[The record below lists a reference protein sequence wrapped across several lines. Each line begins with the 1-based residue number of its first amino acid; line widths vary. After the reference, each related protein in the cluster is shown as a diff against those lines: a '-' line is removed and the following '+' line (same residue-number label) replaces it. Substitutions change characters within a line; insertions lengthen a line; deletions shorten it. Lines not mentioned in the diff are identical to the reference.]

1 MNSVSKVF
9 TIPAFLLLAISLITS
24 LFAEQ
29 GQPNKP
35 SKPDVINKTKRLQ
48 IPFIAN
54 EGQINERVKFY
65 ANTFVGSVFVT
76 KDGEIVYSQPMN
88 APESLIE
95 SSKYRKAEATGCSPL
110 MDLEYRK
117 EPVYS
122 PLYIVPTIA
131 GLTELWTSKNM
142 EGSINKNPFNY
153 PMVPLLNR
161 NIGGCVLDG
170 DMTECSSSFAKEFEL
185 EYEEV
190 LPGEKHKEITG
201 VVTIKEEMLGGKIDI
216 DKVKGEEQTITKVN
230 CFKGGDPSRWKTNIS
245 TYDVIT
251 FGEVYPG
258 IEIKL
263 KAYGNNV
270 EKLFYVSTNADPEA
284 IKIKLNGAK
293 GLRVNEKGQLE
304 AETAL
309 GSIKFTKPL
318 AYQEIDGKRVEV
330 AINYKLSTHNTSTYQ
345 LIYGFKVEDY
355 DRTKPSVSIIV
366 GHFPP
371 YSLV

>member
-54 EGQINERVKFY
+54 EGQINEKVKFY

-230 CFKGGDPSRWKTNIS
+230 CFKGGDP
-245 TYDVIT
+245 
-251 FGEVYPG
+251 
-258 IEIKL
+258 
-263 KAYGNNV
+263 
-270 EKLFYVSTNADPEA
+270 
-284 IKIKLNGAK
+284 
-293 GLRVNEKGQLE
+293 
-304 AETAL
+304 
-309 GSIKFTKPL
+309 
-318 AYQEIDGKRVEV
+318 
-330 AINYKLSTHNTSTYQ
+330 
-345 LIYGFKVEDY
+345 
-355 DRTKPSVSIIV
+355 
-366 GHFPP
+366 
-371 YSLV
+371 